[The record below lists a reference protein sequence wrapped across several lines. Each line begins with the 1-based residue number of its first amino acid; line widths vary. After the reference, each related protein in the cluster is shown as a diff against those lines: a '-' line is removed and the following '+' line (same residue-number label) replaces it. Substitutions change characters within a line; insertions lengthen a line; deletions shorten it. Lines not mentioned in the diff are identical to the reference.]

1 MLLCLSS
8 VAGADDATSAS
19 REHYARGRALYLEN
33 KNEEALRE
41 FQTGFDLV
49 PRSEFLINIGLCQLR
64 LGHPRE
70 ARDNFEKFLAA
81 APENH
86 KQRKN
91 VEQLLQKAE
100 AEIARLPPPPPPPSE
115 PEKPKVTEPSPAP
128 VVVAQPSPK
137 PAVVVVE
144 KPVEKP
150 KSFAR
155 RNWWI
160 FPVVGVVVAGV
171 AIGLGVGL
179 SQPTG
184 CAAQKGFCVDAS
196 K

>member
-1 MLLCLSS
+1 MILLCISS
-8 VAGADDATSAS
+8 IARSDDATKAS
-19 REHYARGRALYLEN
+19 RDHYARGRALYLEN

-41 FQTGFDLV
+41 FEAGFDLV

-70 ARDNFEKFLAA
+70 ARDNFQKFLAA

-100 AEIARLPPPPPPPSE
+100 AEIANLPPPQPQIEPPRI
-115 PEKPKVTEPSPAP
+115 EPSPEP
-128 VVVAQPSPK
+128 VAMTPSPK
-137 PAVVVVE
+137 PAVVVVVAE

-150 KSFAR
+150 KQSFAR

-160 FPVVGVVVAGV
+160 FPVLGVVVAGV
-171 AIGLGVGL
+171 AVGLGVGL
-179 SQPTG
+179 SQPSG
-184 CAAQKGFCVDAS
+184 CAGQKGLCVDAS